1 MCTNPRLKLEDDD
14 AAFERECQAL
24 VNYWK
29 AQEAFR
35 RAQEAES
42 DAKAEEALRT
52 LSERF
57 NGRSEDR

>member
-1 MCTNPRLKLEDDD
+1 MCTNPRLQLEDDD

-35 RAQEAES
+35 QAQEAEAA
-42 DAKAEEALRT
+42 AKAEKALRT
-52 LSERF
+52 LGERF
-57 NGRSEDR
+57 NGRSGER

>member
-35 RAQEAES
+35 QAQEAEADS
-42 DAKAEEALRT
+42 KAEEALRT

-57 NGRSEDR
+57 NGRSGER